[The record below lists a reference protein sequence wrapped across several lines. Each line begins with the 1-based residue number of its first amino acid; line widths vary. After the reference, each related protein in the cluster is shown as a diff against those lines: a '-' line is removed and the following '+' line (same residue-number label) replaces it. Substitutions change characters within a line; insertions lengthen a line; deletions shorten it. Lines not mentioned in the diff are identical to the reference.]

1 MEISEAIMDG
11 RERIGFLLREI
22 YHGHGFSRYRMSKFE
37 EYDLYSRNK
46 EFLLSEGVI
55 TFTDPG
61 GRLMALKPDVTLSMV
76 KNLRDC
82 GNGLQ
87 KLYYHENVYR
97 VSAGADG
104 FREETQVGVEC
115 MGRVD
120 RKVISDTL
128 QLAAESLKALSGS
141 WVLEISHLD
150 LLRAM
155 TDRVAADE
163 GTRHRILECAG
174 GKNLHGISEICRE
187 CGLPDGAEEPL
198 LSLMAAYGPAGTVLP
213 RIRRLAEENG
223 CGESAREL
231 EDALEAFRN
240 TDAGERVWI
249 DFSATGDLRYY
260 NGIAFKGFLQGIPD
274 PVLSGGQYDGL
285 MRRMG
290 RKDRAIGFAVFL
302 NRLDRLEEGKADCA
316 GDSGCR
322 EEKQEDPAAEDGAET
337 NQAEGGRAE

>member
-22 YHGHGFSRYRMSKFE
+22 YHGYGFSRYRMSKFE

-46 EFLLSEGVI
+46 AFLLSEGVI

-61 GRLMALKPDVTLSMV
+61 GRLMALKPDVTLRMV

-97 VSAGADG
+97 VSAGAEG
-104 FREETQVGVEC
+104 FREETQVGTEC
-115 MGRVD
+115 MGQVD
-120 RKVISDTL
+120 GRVISDTL
-128 QLAAESLKALSGS
+128 KLAAESLEALSS
-141 WVLEISHLD
+141 AWVLEISHLD
-150 LLRAM
+150 LLSAM
-155 TDRVAADE
+155 VDTVAADSQ
-163 GTRHRILECAG
+163 TRRRILACAG
-174 GKNLHGISEICRE
+174 EKNLHGIREICRE
-187 CGLPDGAEEPL
+187 NGLAEGAEEPL
-198 LSLMAAYGPAGTVLP
+198 LSLLSAYGPMRTVLP
-213 RIRRLAEENG
+213 GIRKLAEENG
-223 CGESAREL
+223 CGEWAREL
-231 EDALEAFRN
+231 AEALVPFTGSGLEEN
-240 TDAGERVWI
+240 IWI

-260 NGIAFKGFLQGIPD
+260 NGIAFKGFLRGIPD

-302 NRLDRLEEGKADCA
+302 NRLERLEENPM
-316 GDSGCR
+316 
-322 EEKQEDPAAEDGAET
+322 EET
-337 NQAEGGRAE
+337 RTEGGRGE